1 MPVALVISFTDLARD
16 PRVNRQIR
24 ALRKACDVIAAG
36 GADPQVDGVRFVAC
50 PRAARSLPDKAVEA
64 ARLFVGSHERYYWS
78 QAHVAAARERLRDV
92 YADVV
97 VANDIDALPVALEA
111 AKGAPVLL
119 DAHEYSPREYDTL
132 RWKLLKRRYTERL
145 FRAGLPRIA
154 GMMTVAAGIADEY
167 RRNFGVEPVVVHN
180 APPYHELSPQPARPG
195 TIRMIHHGNAMPA
208 RRIEN
213 MLEVMRALDERFT
226 LDLMLIPADP
236 AYYASLKQAAAGDQ
250 RVRFLEPVPMREL
263 VTFSNA
269 YDIGLYLLEP
279 SSFNNLHALPNKFF
293 EFVQSRLALAIG
305 PSPEMAALVERHG
318 LGLVARD
325 FLPLSLA
332 RALSALD
339 AVRINEMKARAHA
352 AARELSFERSE
363 EALLGLVRKVIRH

>member
-1 MPVALVISFTDLARD
+1 VV
-16 PRVNRQIR
+16 
-24 ALRKACDVIAAG
+24 AAG
-36 GADPQVDGVRFVAC
+36 GADPQIDGVRFVAC
-50 PRAARSLPDKAVEA
+50 PRAARGVVDKLGEA
-64 ARLFVGSHERYYWS
+64 ARLLLGAHESYYWR
-78 QAHVAAARERLRDV
+78 QAHTAAARDKLRDER
-92 YADVV
+92 ADVV
-97 VANDIDALPVALEA
+97 IANDIDALPVALEA
-111 AKGAPVLL
+111 AKGAPVIL

-132 RWKLLKRRYTERL
+132 RWRLLKQRYTQHL

-154 GMMTVAAGIADEY
+154 GMMTVSEGIAREY
-167 RRNFGVEPVVVHN
+167 ARNFGVAPVVVHN
-180 APPYHELSPQPARPG
+180 APAYHDLSPAPTRPG
-195 TIRMIHHGNAMPA
+195 AIRMIHHGNAMPA

-213 MLEVMRALDERFT
+213 MLEVMRSLDERFT

-236 AYYASLKQAAAGDQ
+236 AYYASLKQAAAGNA
-250 RVRFLEPVPMREL
+250 RIRFLDPVPMREL
-263 VTFSNA
+263 VRFANA
-269 YDIGLYLLEP
+269 YDVGLYLLEP

-318 LGLVARD
+318 FGVVARD

-339 AVRINEMKARAHA
+339 AAKIDAMKARAHA

-363 EALLGLVRKVIRH
+363 EALLGLVNKVLKN